1 MPHSCR
7 NCGAHVDHFG
17 HHGLT
22 CKKGRG
28 WFFRHSSLNDIINRA
43 LATAGVP
50 SQLEP
55 SGLARSDGK
64 RPDGMSLVPWE
75 KGKPLVWDVTI
86 PDTLAV
92 SYRSVALN
100 GTGSVAASAES
111 RKIDKYSTL
120 SSSYL
125 FSPIAIESLGALG
138 PLSRKIVKEIGRRL
152 CNSSHDK
159 RAHSF
164 LLQRLSVAVQ
174 RGNALMVQ
182 DTLPST
188 YEPLYGT

>member
-1 MPHSCR
+1 MAIQRSWDDPVVQASFDSLVDTAPNDSSKARLLAVCTPEAGAWLQALPVSSLGLRMEDSVVHISATLRLGLPNCVPHSCR

-28 WFFRHSSLNDIINRA
+28 RFFRHSSLNDIINRA

-86 PDTLAV
+86 LQCP
-92 SYRSVALN
+92 
-100 GTGSVAASAES
+100 
-111 RKIDKYSTL
+111 ID
-120 SSSYL
+120 
-125 FSPIAIESLGALG
+125 
-138 PLSRKIVKEIGRRL
+138 
-152 CNSSHDK
+152 
-159 RAHSF
+159 
-164 LLQRLSVAVQ
+164 Q
-174 RGNALMVQ
+174 
-182 DTLPST
+182 
-188 YEPLYGT
+188 